1 MSIVLYDLKRT
12 RDLNEANPWSPNTW
26 KTRFLL
32 NIKGLDYTTKYLHF
46 LDIPQVIGELVPE
59 GRRCVPCITDVN
71 GKTIQDSKEIALYLE
86 EKYPSPSIFHGG
98 AGIHFFFNDWSMQNI
113 VFLPFRMTILKL
125 FHELDEEAQVYYRKS
140 REDVFKQSLE
150 EYAGDSEEHLQA
162 LNKQLALVAKSLAN
176 YDYLTGDKPGW
187 ADICLAS
194 YIIML
199 EKFDPETFYN
209 RMINQDQNLE
219 AWWNRMKMYADY
231 SH

>member
-1 MSIVLYDLKRT
+1 
-12 RDLNEANPWSPNTW
+12 
-26 KTRFLL
+26 
-32 NIKGLDYTTKYLHF
+32 LDYKTHYLHF
-46 LDIPQVIGELVPE
+46 LEIPQVIGELVPQ
-59 GRRCVPCITDVN
+59 GLRCVPCITDVD
-71 GKTIQDSKEIALYLE
+71 GKSIQDSRKIALYLE
-86 EKYPSPSIFHGG
+86 GKYPSPSIFHGG
-98 AGIHFFFNDWSMQNI
+98 VGIHFFFDDWCMQNI
-113 VFLPFRMTILKL
+113 VYSPFRMTILKL

-150 EYAGDSEEHLQA
+150 DYAGDREEHLQA

-199 EKFDPETFYN
+199 EKFDPVTFYN

-219 AWWNRMKMYADY
+219 AWWNRMKLYADY

>member
-46 LDIPQVIGELVPE
+46 LDIPQVIGELVPQ
-59 GRRCVPCITDVN
+59 GRRCVPCITDVD

-86 EKYPSPSIFHGG
+86 EKHPSPSIFHGG

-199 EKFDPETFYN
+199 EKFDQETFYN